1 MVWIKGTCTADRDTL
16 RRILRNP
23 ALYHYRSLNIH
34 RKWSIPSHT
43 TLAGLAR
50 VIKNEL
56 VPEPLQPGFVVGFEL
71 PPLDNP
77 QLVDELEWRDK
88 DNDNAVRTAQEQ
100 RDQTLRWFIRPAPG
114 AEELERRIEQE
125 AQARQEEGRQRWAEA
140 HREAVAAVEQNRNRI
155 AQALAASAAAPP
167 TRWEPGRYQPEPE
180 PEPEPVEP
188 VWLQA
193 AASSSACAA
202 AA

>member
-1 MVWIKGTCTADRDTL
+1 MVWIKGTCSADRDTL
-16 RRILRNP
+16 RRVLRNP
-23 ALYHYRSLNIH
+23 VCRSYRSLNIH
-34 RKWSIPSHT
+34 RKWSITPHT
-43 TLAGLAR
+43 TLAALAR

-88 DNDNAVRTAQEQ
+88 DNDNAVLTAHQQ
-100 RDQTLRWFIRPAPG
+100 RDQTLRWFLRPLPSLG
-114 AEELERRIEQE
+114 EVEQRLEREREE
-125 AQARQEEGRQRWAEA
+125 REEEGRRFMAQRQQEWA
-140 HREAVAAVEQNRNRI
+140 AA
-155 AQALAASAAAPP
+155 AQRRHLAEALAASAAAPP
-167 TRWEPGRYQPEPE
+167 TRWEPGRYTEEPE